1 MNPNFRSHFLR
12 FQWSTHR
19 ADFLARFLCAGVC
32 VLGMVSGVLA
42 QNQAFESAERHWVD
56 DFETQL
62 PKWIDVGGDC
72 AHRLTLRLREEGDA
86 MSGRGFEH
94 LRVQTETEGSAV
106 YLAYPLS
113 PAEVRQNLLVQL
125 AVRANRS
132 GIQLLTRVVFPMV
145 RDPKTGG
152 AVTFYVSGGTYSSV
166 NRWQKL
172 RIDDILRQVQQEIMR
187 HPELSNARNAYIDR
201 VVLNV
206 YTGPGELD
214 LEVDSLEISGVI
226 PVSQEFLAQNPQGT
240 TFSPVSESST
250 TPVDSSANG
259 KFRDF
264 PPVTSGDSAS
274 GGASP
279 GLKPAVTYDLFQENS
294 SGSGTND
301 SAQGAGNPGT
311 LHPADSQES
320 VPPGTLVQ
328 PSGGNSASGASPSTQ
343 AVPSPSPQ
351 TVPVPPNPEIVP
363 SSGLNRSEMQSF
375 QPKEYDIRL
384 NRSIVTVN
392 GTPILV
398 RAIRHHGESLEFL
411 ASLGFNTIWLE
422 APPTRQMEVEAALL
436 NLWFICPP
444 PVDLSDPDVN
454 PSQAV
459 QTQKLNGCLV
469 NRVLTWDLGKVP
481 TINDVKPGPDG
492 KPGNPTELARKQT
505 NLLNQVPTSRLP
517 HRPNIVIPNKDL
529 PTYSSVYDILMID
542 RNPLNSTLGFVSYG
556 LWFREILNLVPAGQ
570 SIFVKVPTEYDPL
583 LQAQW
588 KQMQT
593 RLGSSS
599 GLEPIPKALPVE
611 QLRLLTYN
619 VVMAGTRGILF
630 ESSSRLDA
638 KDRETVFRARSLE
651 LVNREILILEQ
662 WISQGEKYTT
672 LPSNHKDVAGSLLA
686 TNHVRILFPMVLEP
700 TAQYVSGAGA
710 DRQITFL
717 VRGLPE
723 TYQCWQYSLNGLSP
737 LVNRREAGGV
747 AVNLEE
753 LPLVSTIVMTQN
765 SIIINSISQRIARF
779 APRLAELMKE
789 LATMRLENWL
799 QQHGA
804 KKLDDRDE
812 MYYRR
817 AKLFL
822 DGAEKAFYA
831 HEYADAFTLAQR
843 SMRPIAYLEQQAWG
857 EKTAQFP
864 TPNFLPAAVTY
875 RTLPLLDPWLNLTSG
890 LNRGRN
896 VLPGGEFDD
905 LRQVPATGW
914 RQLQSWNAYDGI
926 TPRADIAEEAAHSGP
941 CGLKLEVTMKDK
953 NTAPV
958 MFDSPPV
965 VIRSP
970 AVEIGPVGTVY
981 QLELWVNIPV
991 RLQNTVEGLKI
1002 TDSNSGEVLAERRM
1016 KTNGWQ
1022 KIAFQRV
1029 VTDSNPVFVTIALT
1043 GYGTVYVDDVRL
1055 IPLE

>member
-1 MNPNFRSHFLR
+1 MNLNFRFHFLH
-12 FQWSTHR
+12 FPWSTIR
-19 ADFLARFLCAGVC
+19 ADFWARFLCAGVC
-32 VLGMVSGVLA
+32 MLGMVSEVWA
-42 QNQAFESAERHWVD
+42 QNQAFEPAERHWVD

-113 PAEVRQNLLVQL
+113 PAEVRQNLLIQL

-172 RIDDILRQVQQEIMR
+172 RIDDVLRQVQQEIMR

-206 YTGPGELD
+206 YAGPGELD

-226 PVSQEFLAQNPQGT
+226 PVSPDFLAQNPQGT
-240 TFSPVSESST
+240 TFSPVSETST
-250 TPVDSSANG
+250 TPSDSPSNG

-264 PPVTSGDSAS
+264 PPVTSGNSAS

-279 GLKPAVTYDLFQENS
+279 GMKPAVTYDLFQENP
-294 SGSGTND
+294 SGAGTNN
-301 SAQGAGNPGT
+301 STQGAGNSGK
-311 LHPADSQES
+311 LHPADSQEPI
-320 VPPGTLVQ
+320 PPGTLVQ
-328 PSGGNSASGASPSTQ
+328 
-343 AVPSPSPQ
+343 PSPQ

-398 RAIRHHGESLEFL
+398 RAIRHHGESLEYL

-459 QTQKLNGCLV
+459 QAQKLNGCLV
-469 NRVLTWDLGKVP
+469 NRVLAWDLGKVP

-517 HRPNIVIPNKDL
+517 RRPNIVIPNKDL

-556 LWFREILNLVPAGQ
+556 LWLREILNLVPAGQ
-570 SIFVKVPTEYDPL
+570 SIFVKVPTEFDPL

-599 GLEPIPKALPVE
+599 GLEPFPKALPME

-630 ESSSRLDA
+630 ESSSRLDS

-710 DRQITFL
+710 DRQISFL

-747 AVNLEE
+747 MVNLEE
-753 LPLVSTIVMTQN
+753 LPLVSTVVMTQN

-804 KKLDDRDE
+804 RKLGDRDE

-822 DGAEKAFYA
+822 DGAEKAFSA

-864 TPNFLPAAVTY
+864 TPNFIPAAVTY
-875 RTLPLLDPWLNLTSG
+875 RTLPLLDPWQNLTSG

-905 LRQVPATGW
+905 LREVPATGW

-970 AVEIGPVGTVY
+970 AVEVGPVGTVY

-1002 TDSNSGEVLAERRM
+1002 TDSNSGEVLAERRL

-1029 VTDSNPVFVTIALT
+1029 VTNSNPVFVTIALT
-1043 GYGTVYVDDVRL
+1043 GYGTAYVDDVKL

>member
-1 MNPNFRSHFLR
+1 MNLNFQFVFRPFSWNR
-12 FQWSTHR
+12 FP
-19 ADFLARFLCAGVC
+19 DPGILFLCVWVC
-32 VLGMVSGVLA
+32 LFGGVSGVRS
-42 QNQAFESAERHWVD
+42 QNPAPVQQGRHWVD
-56 DFETQL
+56 DFETKM
-62 PKWIDVGGDC
+62 PKWIDAGGDC

-94 LRVQTETEGSAV
+94 LRIQTETEGSAV

-113 PAEVRQNLLVQL
+113 PVEVRQELLVQL

-132 GIQLLTRVVFPMV
+132 GIQLLARVVFPLA

-152 AVTFYVSGGTYSSV
+152 AVTFYVSGGTYSTV
-166 NRWQKL
+166 NRWQIL
-172 RIDDILRQVQQEIMR
+172 RIDDILRQVKQEIAR
-187 HPELSNARNAYIDR
+187 HPELSNTRNAYIDR
-201 VVLNV
+201 LVLNV

-214 LEVDSLEISGVI
+214 LEVDSLEISGVF
-226 PVSQEFLAQNPQGT
+226 PVSPEFLAQNPQSDT
-240 TFSPVSESST
+240 VSP
-250 TPVDSSANG
+250 SAG
-259 KFRDF
+259 RMRDF
-264 PPVTSGDSAS
+264 PTVTSEDTGS
-274 GGASP
+274 SP
-279 GLKPAVTYDLFQENS
+279 GLKPAVTYDLMRESGVNHSEQ
-294 SGSGTND
+294 GSGDPTD
-301 SAQGAGNPGT
+301 
-311 LHPADSQES
+311 LHPA
-320 VPPGTLVQ
+320 T
-328 PSGGNSASGASPSTQ
+328 SP
-343 AVPSPSPQ
+343 APA
-351 TVPVPPNPEIVP
+351 NPEIVP
-363 SSGLNRSEMQSF
+363 SSGLNPSSVQSF
-375 QPKEYDIRL
+375 QPKEYNIRL
-384 NRSIVTVN
+384 NRSIVTIN

-398 RAIRHHGESLEFL
+398 RAIRHRGESLEYL

-444 PVDLSDPDVN
+444 PVDLSNPDIN

-459 QTQKLNGCLV
+459 QTSRLNGCLV
-469 NRVLTWDLGKVP
+469 NRVLAWDLGKVP
-481 TINDVKPGPDG
+481 TILDVKPGPDG
-492 KPGNPTELARKQT
+492 KPGNPTDLARSQT
-505 NLLNQVPTSRLP
+505 NLLNQIPNSLLP
-517 HRPNIVIPNKDL
+517 HRPNLVIPNKDF
-529 PTYSSVYDILMID
+529 PTYSSVYDILMLD
-542 RNPLNSTLGFVSYG
+542 RNPLNSTMGFVSYG
-556 LWFREILNLVPAGQ
+556 LWFREILNLVPPGQ
-570 SIFVKVPTEYDPL
+570 SIFVKVPTEFDPL

-588 KQMQT
+588 KQMAA

-599 GLEPIPKALPVE
+599 GLEPFPKAIPLE

-630 ESSSRLDA
+630 ESSSRLDS

-651 LVNREILILEQ
+651 LVNREILVLEQ

-686 TNHVRILFPMVLEP
+686 TSHVRILFPMVLEP
-700 TAQYVSGAGA
+700 DAQYVSGAGA
-710 DRQITFL
+710 NRQVSFL

-765 SIIINSISQRIARF
+765 SIIINSISQRIVRF

-804 KKLDDRDE
+804 RKLGDRDE

-822 DGAEKAFYA
+822 DGAEKAFA
-831 HEYADAFTLAQR
+831 AREYADAFTLAQR
-843 SMRPIAYLEQQAWG
+843 ATRPIAYLEQQVWH

-875 RTLPLLDPWLNLTSG
+875 RTLPILDPWLRMTSG

-965 VIRSP
+965 VIRGP
-970 AVEIGPVGTVY
+970 AVQIGPVGTVY
-981 QLELWVNIPV
+981 QVELWLNIPV
-991 RLQNTVEGLKI
+991 PLKNTVEGLKI

-1022 KIAFQRV
+1022 KITFQRV
-1029 VTDSNPVFVTIALT
+1029 VTDANPVFMTIALT
-1043 GYGTVYVDDVRL
+1043 GYGTVYVDDVKI

>member
-1 MNPNFRSHFLR
+1 MNLNFQFVFRPFSWNR
-12 FQWSTHR
+12 FP
-19 ADFLARFLCAGVC
+19 DPGILFLCVWVC
-32 VLGMVSGVLA
+32 LFGGVSGVRS
-42 QNQAFESAERHWVD
+42 QNPAPVQQGRHWVD
-56 DFETQL
+56 DFETKM
-62 PKWIDVGGDC
+62 PKWIDAGGDC

-94 LRVQTETEGSAV
+94 LRIQTETEGSAV

-113 PAEVRQNLLVQL
+113 PVEVRQELLVQL

-132 GIQLLTRVVFPMV
+132 GIQLLARVVFPLA

-152 AVTFYVSGGTYSSV
+152 AVTFYVSGGTYSTV
-166 NRWQKL
+166 NRWQIL
-172 RIDDILRQVQQEIMR
+172 RIDDILRQVKQEIAR
-187 HPELSNARNAYIDR
+187 HPELSNTQNAYIDR
-201 VVLNV
+201 LVLNV

-214 LEVDSLEISGVI
+214 LEVDSLEISGVF
-226 PVSQEFLAQNPQGT
+226 PVSPEFLAQNPQSDT
-240 TFSPVSESST
+240 VSP
-250 TPVDSSANG
+250 SAG
-259 KFRDF
+259 RMRDF
-264 PPVTSGDSAS
+264 PTVTSEDTGS
-274 GGASP
+274 SP
-279 GLKPAVTYDLFQENS
+279 GLKPAVTYDLMRESGVNHSEQ
-294 SGSGTND
+294 GSGD
-301 SAQGAGNPGT
+301 PAD
-311 LHPADSQES
+311 LHPA
-320 VPPGTLVQ
+320 T
-328 PSGGNSASGASPSTQ
+328 SP
-343 AVPSPSPQ
+343 APA
-351 TVPVPPNPEIVP
+351 NPEIVP
-363 SSGLNRSEMQSF
+363 SSGLNPSSVQSF
-375 QPKEYDIRL
+375 QPKEYNIRL
-384 NRSIVTVN
+384 NRSIVTIN

-398 RAIRHHGESLEFL
+398 RAIRHRGESLEYL

-444 PVDLSDPDVN
+444 PVDLSNPDIN

-459 QTQKLNGCLV
+459 QTSRLNGCLV
-469 NRVLTWDLGKVP
+469 NRVLAWDLGKVP
-481 TINDVKPGPDG
+481 TILDVKPGPDG
-492 KPGNPTELARKQT
+492 KPGNPTDLARSQT
-505 NLLNQVPTSRLP
+505 NLLNQIPNSLLP
-517 HRPNIVIPNKDL
+517 HRPNLVIPNKDF
-529 PTYSSVYDILMID
+529 PTYSSVYDILMLD
-542 RNPLNSTLGFVSYG
+542 RNPLNSTMGFVSYG
-556 LWFREILNLVPAGQ
+556 LWFREILNLVPPGQ
-570 SIFVKVPTEYDPL
+570 SIFVKVPTEFDPL

-588 KQMQT
+588 KQMAA

-599 GLEPIPKALPVE
+599 GLEPFPKAIPLE

-630 ESSSRLDA
+630 ESSSRLDS

-651 LVNREILILEQ
+651 LVNREILVLEQ

-686 TNHVRILFPMVLEP
+686 TSHVRILFPMVLEP
-700 TAQYVSGAGA
+700 DAQYVSGAGA
-710 DRQITFL
+710 NRQVSFL

-765 SIIINSISQRIARF
+765 SIIINSISQRIVRF

-804 KKLDDRDE
+804 RKLGDRDE

-822 DGAEKAFYA
+822 DGAEKAFA
-831 HEYADAFTLAQR
+831 AREYADAFTLAQR
-843 SMRPIAYLEQQAWG
+843 ATRPIAYLEQQVWH

-875 RTLPLLDPWLNLTSG
+875 RTLPILDPWLRMTSG

-965 VIRSP
+965 VIRGP
-970 AVEIGPVGTVY
+970 AVQIGPVGTVY
-981 QLELWVNIPV
+981 QVELWLNIPV
-991 RLQNTVEGLKI
+991 PLKNTVEGLKI

-1022 KIAFQRV
+1022 KITFQRV
-1029 VTDSNPVFVTIALT
+1029 VTDANPVFMTIALT
-1043 GYGTVYVDDVRL
+1043 GYGTVYVDDVKI

>member
-1 MNPNFRSHFLR
+1 MNLNFQFVFQPFSWNR
-12 FQWSTHR
+12 FP
-19 ADFLARFLCAGVC
+19 DPGILFLCVWVC
-32 VLGMVSGVLA
+32 LFGGVSGVRS
-42 QNQAFESAERHWVD
+42 QNPAPVQQGRHWVD
-56 DFETQL
+56 DFETKM
-62 PKWIDVGGDC
+62 PKWIDAGGDC

-94 LRVQTETEGSAV
+94 LRIQTETEGSVV

-113 PAEVRQNLLVQL
+113 PVEVRQELLVQL

-132 GIQLLTRVVFPMV
+132 GIQLLARVVFPLA

-152 AVTFYVSGGTYSSV
+152 AVTFYVSGGTYSTV
-166 NRWQKL
+166 NRWQIL
-172 RIDDILRQVQQEIMR
+172 RIDDILRQVKQEIAR
-187 HPELSNARNAYIDR
+187 HPELSNTQNAYIDR
-201 VVLNV
+201 LVLNV

-214 LEVDSLEISGVI
+214 LEVDSLEISGVF
-226 PVSQEFLAQNPQGT
+226 PVSPEFLAQNPQSDT
-240 TFSPVSESST
+240 VSP
-250 TPVDSSANG
+250 SAG
-259 KFRDF
+259 RMRDF
-264 PPVTSGDSAS
+264 PTVTSEDTGS
-274 GGASP
+274 SP
-279 GLKPAVTYDLFQENS
+279 GLKPAVTYDLMGESGVNHSEQ
-294 SGSGTND
+294 GSGD
-301 SAQGAGNPGT
+301 PAD
-311 LHPADSQES
+311 LHPA
-320 VPPGTLVQ
+320 T
-328 PSGGNSASGASPSTQ
+328 SP
-343 AVPSPSPQ
+343 APA
-351 TVPVPPNPEIVP
+351 NPEIVP
-363 SSGLNRSEMQSF
+363 SSGLNPSSVQSF
-375 QPKEYDIRL
+375 QPKEYNIRL
-384 NRSIVTVN
+384 NRSIVTIN

-398 RAIRHHGESLEFL
+398 RAIRHRGESLEYL

-444 PVDLSDPDVN
+444 PVDLSNPDIN

-459 QTQKLNGCLV
+459 QTSRLNGCLV
-469 NRVLTWDLGKVP
+469 NRVLAWDLGKVP
-481 TINDVKPGPDG
+481 TILDVKPGPDG
-492 KPGNPTELARKQT
+492 KPGNPTDLARSQT
-505 NLLNQVPTSRLP
+505 NLLNQIPNSLLP
-517 HRPNIVIPNKDL
+517 HRPNLVIPNKDF
-529 PTYSSVYDILMID
+529 PTYSSVYDILMLD
-542 RNPLNSTLGFVSYG
+542 RNPLNSTMGFVSYG
-556 LWFREILNLVPAGQ
+556 LWFREILNLVPPGQ
-570 SIFVKVPTEYDPL
+570 SIFVKVPTEFDPL

-588 KQMQT
+588 KQMAA

-599 GLEPIPKALPVE
+599 GLEPFPKAIPLE

-630 ESSSRLDA
+630 ESSSRLDS

-651 LVNREILILEQ
+651 LVNREILVLEQ

-686 TNHVRILFPMVLEP
+686 TSHVRILFPMVLEP
-700 TAQYVSGAGA
+700 DAQYVSGAGA
-710 DRQITFL
+710 NRQVSFL

-765 SIIINSISQRIARF
+765 SIIINSISQRIVRF

-804 KKLDDRDE
+804 RKLGDRDE

-822 DGAEKAFYA
+822 DGAEKAFA
-831 HEYADAFTLAQR
+831 AREYADAFTLAQR
-843 SMRPIAYLEQQAWG
+843 ATRPIAYLEQQVWH

-875 RTLPLLDPWLNLTSG
+875 RTLPILDPWLRMTSG

-965 VIRSP
+965 VIRGP
-970 AVEIGPVGTVY
+970 AVQIGPVGTVY
-981 QLELWVNIPV
+981 QVELWLNIPV
-991 RLQNTVEGLKI
+991 PLKNTVEGLKI

-1022 KIAFQRV
+1022 KITFQRV
-1029 VTDSNPVFVTIALT
+1029 VTDANPVFMTIALT
-1043 GYGTVYVDDVRL
+1043 GYGTVYVDDVKI

>member
-1 MNPNFRSHFLR
+1 M
-12 FQWSTHR
+12 W
-19 ADFLARFLCAGVC
+19 VC
-32 VLGMVSGVLA
+32 LFGGVSGVRS
-42 QNQAFESAERHWVD
+42 QNPAPVQQGRHWVD
-56 DFETQL
+56 DFETKM
-62 PKWIDVGGDC
+62 PKWIDAGGDC

-94 LRVQTETEGSAV
+94 LRIQTETEGSVV

-113 PAEVRQNLLVQL
+113 PVEVRQELLVQL

-132 GIQLLTRVVFPMV
+132 GIQLLARVVFPLA

-152 AVTFYVSGGTYSSV
+152 AVTFYVSGGTYSTV
-166 NRWQKL
+166 NRWQIL
-172 RIDDILRQVQQEIMR
+172 RIDDILRQVKQEIAR
-187 HPELSNARNAYIDR
+187 HPELSNTQNAYIDR
-201 VVLNV
+201 LVLNV

-214 LEVDSLEISGVI
+214 LEVDSLEISGVF
-226 PVSQEFLAQNPQGT
+226 PVSPEFLAQNPQSDT
-240 TFSPVSESST
+240 VSP
-250 TPVDSSANG
+250 SAG
-259 KFRDF
+259 RMRDF
-264 PPVTSGDSAS
+264 PTVTSEDTGS
-274 GGASP
+274 SP
-279 GLKPAVTYDLFQENS
+279 GLKPAVTYDLMRESGVNHSEQ
-294 SGSGTND
+294 GSGD
-301 SAQGAGNPGT
+301 PAD
-311 LHPADSQES
+311 LHPA
-320 VPPGTLVQ
+320 T
-328 PSGGNSASGASPSTQ
+328 SP
-343 AVPSPSPQ
+343 APA
-351 TVPVPPNPEIVP
+351 NPEIVP
-363 SSGLNRSEMQSF
+363 SSGLNPSSVQSF
-375 QPKEYDIRL
+375 QPKEYNIRL
-384 NRSIVTVN
+384 NRSIVTIN

-398 RAIRHHGESLEFL
+398 RAIRHRGESLEYL

-444 PVDLSDPDVN
+444 PVDLSNPDIN

-459 QTQKLNGCLV
+459 QTSRLNGCLV
-469 NRVLTWDLGKVP
+469 NRVLAWDLGKVP
-481 TINDVKPGPDG
+481 TILDVKPGPDG
-492 KPGNPTELARKQT
+492 KPGNPTDLARSQT
-505 NLLNQVPTSRLP
+505 NLLNQIPNSLLP
-517 HRPNIVIPNKDL
+517 HRPNLVIPNKDF
-529 PTYSSVYDILMID
+529 PTYSSVYDILMLD
-542 RNPLNSTLGFVSYG
+542 RNPLNSTMGFVSYG
-556 LWFREILNLVPAGQ
+556 LWFREILNLVPPGQ
-570 SIFVKVPTEYDPL
+570 SIFVKVPTEFDPL

-588 KQMQT
+588 KQMAA

-599 GLEPIPKALPVE
+599 GLEPFPKAIPLE

-630 ESSSRLDA
+630 ESSSRLDS

-651 LVNREILILEQ
+651 LVNREILVLEQ

-686 TNHVRILFPMVLEP
+686 TSHVRILFPMVLEP
-700 TAQYVSGAGA
+700 DAQYVSGAGA
-710 DRQITFL
+710 NRQVSFL

-765 SIIINSISQRIARF
+765 SIIINSISQRIVRF

-804 KKLDDRDE
+804 RKLGDRDE

-822 DGAEKAFYA
+822 DGAEKAFA
-831 HEYADAFTLAQR
+831 AREYADAFTLAQR
-843 SMRPIAYLEQQAWG
+843 ATRPIAYLEQQVWH

-875 RTLPLLDPWLNLTSG
+875 RTLPILDPWLRMTSG

-965 VIRSP
+965 VIRGP
-970 AVEIGPVGTVY
+970 AVQIGPVGTVY
-981 QLELWVNIPV
+981 QVELWLNIPV
-991 RLQNTVEGLKI
+991 PLKNTVEGLKI

-1022 KIAFQRV
+1022 KITFQRV
-1029 VTDSNPVFVTIALT
+1029 VTDANPVFMTIALT
-1043 GYGTVYVDDVRL
+1043 GYGTVYVDDVKI

>member
-1 MNPNFRSHFLR
+1 MNLNFQFVFRPFSWNR
-12 FQWSTHR
+12 FP
-19 ADFLARFLCAGVC
+19 DPGILFLCVWVC
-32 VLGMVSGVLA
+32 LFGGVSGVRS
-42 QNQAFESAERHWVD
+42 QNPAPVQQGRHWVD
-56 DFETQL
+56 DFETKM
-62 PKWIDVGGDC
+62 PKWIDAGGDC

-94 LRVQTETEGSAV
+94 LRIQTETEGSVV

-113 PAEVRQNLLVQL
+113 PVEVRQELLVQL

-132 GIQLLTRVVFPMV
+132 GIQLLARVVFPLA

-152 AVTFYVSGGTYSSV
+152 AVTFYVSGGTYSTV
-166 NRWQKL
+166 NRWQIL
-172 RIDDILRQVQQEIMR
+172 RIDDILRQVKQEIAR
-187 HPELSNARNAYIDR
+187 HPELSNTQNAYIDR
-201 VVLNV
+201 LVLNV

-214 LEVDSLEISGVI
+214 LEVDSLEISGVF
-226 PVSQEFLAQNPQGT
+226 PVSPEFLAQNPQSDT
-240 TFSPVSESST
+240 VSP
-250 TPVDSSANG
+250 SAG
-259 KFRDF
+259 RMRDF
-264 PPVTSGDSAS
+264 PTVTSEDTGS
-274 GGASP
+274 SP
-279 GLKPAVTYDLFQENS
+279 GLKPAVTYDLMRESGVNHSEQ
-294 SGSGTND
+294 GSGD
-301 SAQGAGNPGT
+301 PAD
-311 LHPADSQES
+311 LHPA
-320 VPPGTLVQ
+320 T
-328 PSGGNSASGASPSTQ
+328 SP
-343 AVPSPSPQ
+343 APA
-351 TVPVPPNPEIVP
+351 NPEIVP
-363 SSGLNRSEMQSF
+363 SSGLNPSSVHSF
-375 QPKEYDIRL
+375 QPKEYNIRL
-384 NRSIVTVN
+384 NRSIVTIN

-398 RAIRHHGESLEFL
+398 RAIRHRGESLEYL

-444 PVDLSDPDVN
+444 PVDLSNPDIN

-459 QTQKLNGCLV
+459 QTSRLNGCLV
-469 NRVLTWDLGKVP
+469 NRVLAWDLGKVP
-481 TINDVKPGPDG
+481 TILDVKPGPDG
-492 KPGNPTELARKQT
+492 KPGNPTDLARSQT
-505 NLLNQVPTSRLP
+505 NLLNQIPNSLLP
-517 HRPNIVIPNKDL
+517 HRPNLVIPNKDF
-529 PTYSSVYDILMID
+529 PTYSSVYDILMLD
-542 RNPLNSTLGFVSYG
+542 RNPLNSTMGFVSYG
-556 LWFREILNLVPAGQ
+556 LWFREILNLVPPGQ
-570 SIFVKVPTEYDPL
+570 SIFVKVPTEFDPL

-588 KQMQT
+588 KQMAA

-599 GLEPIPKALPVE
+599 GLEPFPKAIPLE

-630 ESSSRLDA
+630 ESSSRLDS

-651 LVNREILILEQ
+651 LVNREILVLEQ

-686 TNHVRILFPMVLEP
+686 TSHVRILFPMVLEP
-700 TAQYVSGAGA
+700 DAQYVSGAGA
-710 DRQITFL
+710 NRQVSFL

-765 SIIINSISQRIARF
+765 SIIINSISQRIVRF

-804 KKLDDRDE
+804 RKLGDRDE

-822 DGAEKAFYA
+822 DGAEKAFA
-831 HEYADAFTLAQR
+831 AREYADAFTLAQR
-843 SMRPIAYLEQQAWG
+843 ATRPIAYLEQQVWH

-875 RTLPLLDPWLNLTSG
+875 RTLPILDPWLRMTSG

-965 VIRSP
+965 VIRGP
-970 AVEIGPVGTVY
+970 AVQIGPVGTVY
-981 QLELWVNIPV
+981 QVELWLNIPV
-991 RLQNTVEGLKI
+991 PLKNTVEGLKI
-1002 TDSNSGEVLAERRM
+1002 TDSNSGEVLTERRM

-1022 KIAFQRV
+1022 KITFQRV
-1029 VTDSNPVFVTIALT
+1029 VTDANPVFMTIALT
-1043 GYGTVYVDDVRL
+1043 GYGTVYVDDVKI

>member
-1 MNPNFRSHFLR
+1 MGPKLNMNLNFRFLFLR
-12 FQWSTHR
+12 FRWSTIR
-19 ADFLARFLCAGVC
+19 AEFLARFLCVGIC
-32 VLGMVSGVLA
+32 VLWVVSGVWA
-42 QNQAFESAERHWVD
+42 QNQAFEQIERHWID
-56 DFETQL
+56 DFEGKL
-62 PKWIDVGGDC
+62 PKWIDAGGDC
-72 AHRLTLRLREEGDA
+72 THKLMLRLREEGDA

-94 LRVQTETEGSAV
+94 LRIQTETEGSAV
-106 YLAYPLS
+106 YLVYPLP
-113 PAEVRQNLLVQL
+113 PAEVRQSLLVQL

-132 GIQLLTRVVFPMV
+132 GIQLLARVVFPMV

-172 RIDDILRQVQQEIMR
+172 RIDDISRQVQQEILR

-226 PVSQEFLAQNPQGT
+226 QVSPEFLAQNSQCPA
-240 TFSPVSESST
+240 FSPVSESST
-250 TPVDSSANG
+250 TPADLSSAG

-264 PPVTSGDSAS
+264 PPVTSDDSAS
-274 GGASP
+274 GGASS

-294 SGSGTND
+294 SGAGTND
-301 SAQGAGNPGT
+301 SAQGAGDPAK
-311 LHPADSQES
+311 LHPADSQTS
-320 VPPGTLVQ
+320 VPP
-328 PSGGNSASGASPSTQ
+328 PA
-343 AVPSPSPQ
+343 
-351 TVPVPPNPEIVP
+351 NPEVVP
-363 SSGLNRSEMQSF
+363 SSGLDRSEMQSF

-384 NRSIVTVN
+384 NRSVVTVN

-398 RAIRHHGESLEFL
+398 RAIRHHGESLEYL

-444 PVDLSDPDVN
+444 PVDLSNPDGN

-469 NRVLTWDLGKVP
+469 NRVLAWDLGKVP

-492 KPGNPTELARKQT
+492 KPGNPTDLARKQT
-505 NLLNQVPTSRLP
+505 DLLNQVPRSQLP

-588 KQMQT
+588 RQMEA

-599 GLEPIPKALPVE
+599 GLGLEPFPKALPME

-710 DRQITFL
+710 DRQISFL

-747 AVNLEE
+747 AVTLEE

-765 SIIINSISQRIARF
+765 PIIINSISQRIARF

-804 KKLDDRDE
+804 KKLGDRDE

-843 SMRPIAYLEQQAWG
+843 STRPIAYLEQQFWG

-896 VLPGGEFDD
+896 VMPGGEFDD

-1002 TDSNSGEVLAERRM
+1002 TDSSSGEVLAERRM

-1022 KIAFQRV
+1022 KIVFQRV

>member
-1 MNPNFRSHFLR
+1 M
-12 FQWSTHR
+12 W
-19 ADFLARFLCAGVC
+19 VC
-32 VLGMVSGVLA
+32 LFGGVSGVRS
-42 QNQAFESAERHWVD
+42 QNPAPVQQGRHWVD
-56 DFETQL
+56 DFETKM
-62 PKWIDVGGDC
+62 PKWIDAGGDC

-94 LRVQTETEGSAV
+94 LRIQTETEGSVV

-113 PAEVRQNLLVQL
+113 PVEVRQELLVQL

-132 GIQLLTRVVFPMV
+132 GIQLLARVVFPLA

-152 AVTFYVSGGTYSSV
+152 AVTFYVSGGTYSTV
-166 NRWQKL
+166 NRWQIL
-172 RIDDILRQVQQEIMR
+172 RIDDILRQVKQEIAR
-187 HPELSNARNAYIDR
+187 HPELSNTQNAYIDR
-201 VVLNV
+201 LVLNV

-214 LEVDSLEISGVI
+214 LEVDSLEISGVF
-226 PVSQEFLAQNPQGT
+226 PVSPEFLAQNPQSDT
-240 TFSPVSESST
+240 VSP
-250 TPVDSSANG
+250 SAG
-259 KFRDF
+259 RMRDF
-264 PPVTSGDSAS
+264 PTVTSEDTGS
-274 GGASP
+274 SP
-279 GLKPAVTYDLFQENS
+279 GLKPAVTYDLMGESGVNHSEQ
-294 SGSGTND
+294 GSGD
-301 SAQGAGNPGT
+301 PAD
-311 LHPADSQES
+311 LHPA
-320 VPPGTLVQ
+320 T
-328 PSGGNSASGASPSTQ
+328 SP
-343 AVPSPSPQ
+343 APA
-351 TVPVPPNPEIVP
+351 NPEIVP
-363 SSGLNRSEMQSF
+363 SSGLNPSSVQSF
-375 QPKEYDIRL
+375 QPKEYNIRL
-384 NRSIVTVN
+384 NRSIVTIN

-398 RAIRHHGESLEFL
+398 RAIRHRGESLEYL

-444 PVDLSDPDVN
+444 PVDLSNPDIN

-459 QTQKLNGCLV
+459 QTSRLNGCLV
-469 NRVLTWDLGKVP
+469 NRVLAWDLGKVP
-481 TINDVKPGPDG
+481 TILDVKPGPDG
-492 KPGNPTELARKQT
+492 KPGNPTDLARSQT
-505 NLLNQVPTSRLP
+505 NLLNQIPNSLLP
-517 HRPNIVIPNKDL
+517 HRPNLVIPNKDF
-529 PTYSSVYDILMID
+529 PTYSSVYDILMLD
-542 RNPLNSTLGFVSYG
+542 RNPLNSTMGFVSYG
-556 LWFREILNLVPAGQ
+556 LWFREILNLVPPGQ
-570 SIFVKVPTEYDPL
+570 SIFVKVPTEFDPL

-588 KQMQT
+588 KQMAA

-599 GLEPIPKALPVE
+599 GLEPFPKAIPLE

-630 ESSSRLDA
+630 ESSSRLDS

-651 LVNREILILEQ
+651 LVNREILVLEQ

-686 TNHVRILFPMVLEP
+686 TSHVRILFPMVLEP
-700 TAQYVSGAGA
+700 DAQYVSGAGA
-710 DRQITFL
+710 NRQVSFL

-765 SIIINSISQRIARF
+765 SIIINSISQRIVRF

-804 KKLDDRDE
+804 RKLGDRDE

-822 DGAEKAFYA
+822 DGAEKAFA
-831 HEYADAFTLAQR
+831 AREYADAFTLAQR
-843 SMRPIAYLEQQAWG
+843 ATRPIAYLEQQVWH

-875 RTLPLLDPWLNLTSG
+875 RTLPILDPWLRMTSG

-965 VIRSP
+965 VIRGP
-970 AVEIGPVGTVY
+970 AVQIGPVGTVY
-981 QLELWVNIPV
+981 QVELWLNIPV
-991 RLQNTVEGLKI
+991 PLKNTVEGLKI

-1022 KIAFQRV
+1022 KITFQRV
-1029 VTDSNPVFVTIALT
+1029 VTDANPVFMTIALT
-1043 GYGTVYVDDVRL
+1043 GYGTVYVDDVKI

>member
-1 MNPNFRSHFLR
+1 MR

>member
-1 MNPNFRSHFLR
+1 MNLNFQFVFRPFSWNR
-12 FQWSTHR
+12 FP
-19 ADFLARFLCAGVC
+19 DPGILFLCVWVC
-32 VLGMVSGVLA
+32 LFGGVSGVRS
-42 QNQAFESAERHWVD
+42 QNPAPVQQGRHWVD
-56 DFETQL
+56 DFETKM
-62 PKWIDVGGDC
+62 PKWIDAGGDC

-94 LRVQTETEGSAV
+94 LRIQTETEGSAV

-113 PAEVRQNLLVQL
+113 PVEVRQELLVQL

-132 GIQLLTRVVFPMV
+132 GIQLLARVVFPLA

-152 AVTFYVSGGTYSSV
+152 AVTFYVSGGTYSTV
-166 NRWQKL
+166 NRWQIL
-172 RIDDILRQVQQEIMR
+172 RIDDILRQVKQEIAR
-187 HPELSNARNAYIDR
+187 HPELSNTQNAYIDR
-201 VVLNV
+201 LVLNV

-214 LEVDSLEISGVI
+214 LEVDSLEISGVF
-226 PVSQEFLAQNPQGT
+226 PVSPEFLAQNPQSDT
-240 TFSPVSESST
+240 VSP
-250 TPVDSSANG
+250 SAG
-259 KFRDF
+259 RMRDF
-264 PPVTSGDSAS
+264 PTVTSEDTGS
-274 GGASP
+274 SP
-279 GLKPAVTYDLFQENS
+279 GLKPAVTYDLMRESGVNHSEQ
-294 SGSGTND
+294 GSGD
-301 SAQGAGNPGT
+301 PAD
-311 LHPADSQES
+311 LHPA
-320 VPPGTLVQ
+320 T
-328 PSGGNSASGASPSTQ
+328 SP
-343 AVPSPSPQ
+343 APA
-351 TVPVPPNPEIVP
+351 NPEIVP
-363 SSGLNRSEMQSF
+363 SSGLTPSSVQSF
-375 QPKEYDIRL
+375 QPKEYNIRL
-384 NRSIVTVN
+384 NRSIVTIN

-398 RAIRHHGESLEFL
+398 RAIRHRGESLEYL

-444 PVDLSDPDVN
+444 PVDLSNPDIN

-459 QTQKLNGCLV
+459 QTSRLNGCLV
-469 NRVLTWDLGKVP
+469 NRVLAWDLGKVP
-481 TINDVKPGPDG
+481 TILDVKPGPDG
-492 KPGNPTELARKQT
+492 KPGNPTDLARSQT
-505 NLLNQVPTSRLP
+505 NLLNQIPNSLLP
-517 HRPNIVIPNKDL
+517 HRPNLVIPNKDF
-529 PTYSSVYDILMID
+529 PTYSSVYDILMLD
-542 RNPLNSTLGFVSYG
+542 RNPLNSTMGFVSYG
-556 LWFREILNLVPAGQ
+556 LWFREILNLVPPGQ
-570 SIFVKVPTEYDPL
+570 SIFVKVPTEFDPL

-588 KQMQT
+588 KQMAA

-599 GLEPIPKALPVE
+599 GLEPFPKAIPLE

-630 ESSSRLDA
+630 ESSSRLDS

-651 LVNREILILEQ
+651 LVNREILVLEQ

-686 TNHVRILFPMVLEP
+686 TSHVRILFPMVLEP
-700 TAQYVSGAGA
+700 DAQYVSGAGA
-710 DRQITFL
+710 NRQVSFL

-765 SIIINSISQRIARF
+765 SIIINSISQRIVRF

-804 KKLDDRDE
+804 RKLGDRDE

-822 DGAEKAFYA
+822 DGAEKAFA
-831 HEYADAFTLAQR
+831 AREYADAFTLAQR
-843 SMRPIAYLEQQAWG
+843 ATRPIAYLEQQVWH

-875 RTLPLLDPWLNLTSG
+875 RTLPILDPWLRMTSG

-965 VIRSP
+965 VIRGP
-970 AVEIGPVGTVY
+970 AVQIGPVGTVY
-981 QLELWVNIPV
+981 QVELWLNIPV
-991 RLQNTVEGLKI
+991 PLKNTVEGLKI

-1022 KIAFQRV
+1022 KITFQRV
-1029 VTDSNPVFVTIALT
+1029 VTDANPVFMTIALT
-1043 GYGTVYVDDVRL
+1043 GYGTVYVDDVKI

>member
-1 MNPNFRSHFLR
+1 MNLNFQFVFRPFSWNR
-12 FQWSTHR
+12 FP
-19 ADFLARFLCAGVC
+19 DPGILFLCVWVC
-32 VLGMVSGVLA
+32 LFGGVSGVRS
-42 QNQAFESAERHWVD
+42 QNPAPVQQGRHWVD
-56 DFETQL
+56 DFETKM
-62 PKWIDVGGDC
+62 PKWIDAGGDC

-94 LRVQTETEGSAV
+94 LRIQTETEGSAV

-113 PAEVRQNLLVQL
+113 PVEVRQELLVQL

-132 GIQLLTRVVFPMV
+132 GIQLLARVVFPLA

-152 AVTFYVSGGTYSSV
+152 AVTFYVSGGTYSTV
-166 NRWQKL
+166 NRWQIL
-172 RIDDILRQVQQEIMR
+172 RIDDILRQVKQEIAR
-187 HPELSNARNAYIDR
+187 HPELSNTQNAYIDR
-201 VVLNV
+201 LVLNV

-214 LEVDSLEISGVI
+214 LEVDSLEISGVF
-226 PVSQEFLAQNPQGT
+226 PVSPEFLAQNPQSDT
-240 TFSPVSESST
+240 VSP
-250 TPVDSSANG
+250 SAG
-259 KFRDF
+259 RMRDF
-264 PPVTSGDSAS
+264 PTVTSEDTGS
-274 GGASP
+274 SP
-279 GLKPAVTYDLFQENS
+279 GLKPAVTYDLMRESGVNHSEQ
-294 SGSGTND
+294 GSGD
-301 SAQGAGNPGT
+301 PAD
-311 LHPADSQES
+311 LHPA
-320 VPPGTLVQ
+320 T
-328 PSGGNSASGASPSTQ
+328 SP
-343 AVPSPSPQ
+343 APA
-351 TVPVPPNPEIVP
+351 NPEIVP
-363 SSGLNRSEMQSF
+363 SSGLNPSSVQSF
-375 QPKEYDIRL
+375 QPKEYNIRL
-384 NRSIVTVN
+384 NRSIVTIN

-398 RAIRHHGESLEFL
+398 RAIRHRGESLEYL

-444 PVDLSDPDVN
+444 PVDLSNPNIN

-459 QTQKLNGCLV
+459 QTSRLNGCLV
-469 NRVLTWDLGKVP
+469 NRVLAWDLGKVP
-481 TINDVKPGPDG
+481 TILDVKPGPDG
-492 KPGNPTELARKQT
+492 KPGNPTDLARSQT
-505 NLLNQVPTSRLP
+505 NLLNQIPNSLLP
-517 HRPNIVIPNKDL
+517 HRPNLVIPNKDF
-529 PTYSSVYDILMID
+529 PTYSSVYDILMLD
-542 RNPLNSTLGFVSYG
+542 RNPLNSTMGFVSYG
-556 LWFREILNLVPAGQ
+556 LWFREILNLVPPGQ
-570 SIFVKVPTEYDPL
+570 SIFVKVPTEFDPL

-588 KQMQT
+588 KQMAA

-599 GLEPIPKALPVE
+599 GLEPFPKAIPLE

-630 ESSSRLDA
+630 ESSSRLDS

-651 LVNREILILEQ
+651 LVNREILVLEQ

-686 TNHVRILFPMVLEP
+686 TSHVRILFPMVLEP
-700 TAQYVSGAGA
+700 DAQYVSGAGA
-710 DRQITFL
+710 NRQVSFL

-765 SIIINSISQRIARF
+765 SIIINSISQRIVRF

-804 KKLDDRDE
+804 RKLGDRDE

-822 DGAEKAFYA
+822 DGAEKAFA
-831 HEYADAFTLAQR
+831 AREYADAFTLAQR
-843 SMRPIAYLEQQAWG
+843 ATRPIAYLEQQVWH

-875 RTLPLLDPWLNLTSG
+875 RTLPILDPWLRMTSG

-905 LRQVPATGW
+905 LRQVPAPGG

-965 VIRSP
+965 VIRGP
-970 AVEIGPVGTVY
+970 AVQIGPVGTVY
-981 QLELWVNIPV
+981 QVELWLNIPV
-991 RLQNTVEGLKI
+991 PLKNTVEGLKI

-1022 KIAFQRV
+1022 KITFQRV
-1029 VTDSNPVFVTIALT
+1029 VTDANPVFMTIALT
-1043 GYGTVYVDDVRL
+1043 GYGTVYVDDVKI